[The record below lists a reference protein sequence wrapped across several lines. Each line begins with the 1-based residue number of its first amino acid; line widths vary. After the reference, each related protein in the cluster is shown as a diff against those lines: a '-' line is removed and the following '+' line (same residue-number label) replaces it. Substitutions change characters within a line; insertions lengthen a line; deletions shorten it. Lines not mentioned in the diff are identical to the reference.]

1 MAEQFSL
8 SYMRWYYLVLLLVAT
23 IVTYASSLALT
34 STKHQHT
41 FAFEHHSHHILHHPR
56 RRARTSVSKSRCCK
70 HNSILKSYHNFD
82 IIEKDTATDDEDTS
96 SQQKQQLQFVA
107 KTIESFKL
115 ADLYW
120 LESCVMARDLD
131 SGGRVDRLAFHRPT
145 ASCLLGYNNEDFNR
159 KKIELPFRACRS
171 QYVAKVLASGKSPQE
186 LLDNIQHIITVDDV
200 QSQWIIEYDTFE
212 PLQNKSQP
220 KKKSFS
226 STMIMCAVSR
236 LIPGGPC
243 LNPSYSDEGTTMKE
257 YIIIETKHRL
267 YLVEKLSEKDAS
279 LRKEVSSSSTKQI
292 AKQFKDAWSKRPF
305 QYSGAINLDVAFVLI
320 DILSDILHIDDKT
333 DKPIRMLDPTCGSGA
348 FLALALKAWGDQVDV
363 EVVGIDSNVKCA
375 EGTIRNLMH
384 ICANAVAQ
392 AEEEDNVW
400 ALAVEESKATIHAKN
415 SVQLS
420 TFISDKFDCA
430 VANLPWNRNTFEY
443 NEGKNTVECTNSG
456 ILEATAATLKTGSPL
471 IAVSGRDNEQDELGS
486 SFNTR
491 NCLENLGFRIVG
503 EATIPPKGYALPSS
517 SKKTGGMKKKGVQSR
532 SSDCLITVAIS
543 PQR

>member
-1 MAEQFSL
+1 MAKQFFL
-8 SYMRWYYLVLLLVAT
+8 SYMRWYLVLLVEVVT
-23 IVTYASSLALT
+23 IVSVSSSLALT
-34 STKHQHT
+34 ATKQHQ
-41 FAFEHHSHHILHHPR
+41 FAFVHPSHHVYHHPR
-56 RRARTSVSKSRCCK
+56 RRARTSVSKSRCYK
-70 HNSILKSYHNFD
+70 HTSILKSYHNID
-82 IIEKDTATDDEDTS
+82 IIEKDTATDEDTS
-96 SQQKQQLQFVA
+96 TTQQKQLQFVA

-120 LESCVMARDLD
+120 LESCVMARTLD
-131 SGGRVDRLAFHRPT
+131 SGRVERLAFHRPT
-145 ASCLLGYNNEDFNR
+145 ASYLLGYNINNEDFNR
-159 KKIELPFRACRS
+159 KKFELPFRTGRS
-171 QYVAKVLASGKSPQE
+171 QYVAKVLASGMTPWE
-186 LLDNIQHIITVDDV
+186 LLDNVQYIIVDDV
-200 QSQWIIEYDTFE
+200 KSQWTVEYDTFE
-212 PLQNKSQP
+212 PLQNEALQP

-226 STMIMCAVSR
+226 STMLMCAVSR
-236 LIPGGPC
+236 LIPGEPC
-243 LNPSYSDEGTTMKE
+243 LNPSYYNDGGTTIKE

-267 YLVEKLSEKDAS
+267 YLVQKLSDKDAS
-279 LRKEVSSSSTKQI
+279 LRKEASSSTKQI

-320 DILSDILHIDDKT
+320 DILSGILHIDDRR
-333 DKPIRMLDPTCGSGA
+333 DKIRVLDPTCGSGT
-348 FLALALKAWGDQVDV
+348 FLALALNTWGGQVDV
-363 EVVGIDSNVKCA
+363 EAVGIDSNVKCA

-384 ICANAVAQ
+384 MCSNATDQ
-392 AEEEDNVW
+392 AEGDDVW
-400 ALAVEESKATIHAKN
+400 TLTVDASKATIHAKN
-415 SVQLS
+415 SVQLP

-443 NEGKNTVECTNSG
+443 DEGNNTVECISRG

-471 IAVSGRDNEQDELGS
+471 IVVSGRDNEQDVLES

-491 NCLENLGFRIVG
+491 NCLENLGFHIVG